1 MKMFLFKR
9 KILTAAVCLLLAAG
23 MFYVVNH
30 PAIVGAAAAARQLG
44 ISRTTLWRLLQR

>member
-1 MKMFLFKR
+1 MKMFLVKR

-30 PAIVGAAAAARQLG
+30 PDIVGDAAAARKLP
-44 ISRTTLWRLLQR
+44 IH

>member
-23 MFYVVNH
+23 MFLSLIH
-30 PAIVGAAAAARQLG
+30 I
-44 ISRTTLWRLLQR
+44 